1 VSAVTPDAAGSP
13 AGSGPAAGGTE
24 PSIGDLVR
32 DASTQ
37 LSTLVRAEI
46 ELAKA
51 EIATSAKRAGIG
63 AGFFGAAAA
72 IAVFSF
78 VFLFITLAEVLI
90 EIGLARWLA
99 YLIVWVFFL
108 LLAALCALL
117 GRMFLR
123 RVRPPERTV
132 QTVQAAARL
141 ARHPTMTS
149 AEQAEADEAEKAK
162 QAGAQP
168 AGAQPAGAKQDQQA
182 GPGGSTI

>member
-13 AGSGPAAGGTE
+13 AGSGPAAGTE

-51 EIATSAKRAGIG
+51 EIATSAKRAGTG

-72 IAVFSF
+72 ILVFSF
-78 VFLFITLAEVLI
+78 VFLFITLAEVLV

-108 LLAALCALL
+108 LLAGLCALL
-117 GRMFLR
+117 GRTFVR
-123 RVRPPERTV
+123 RIGKPQRTV
-132 QTVQAAARL
+132 ETVQATARW
-141 ARHPTMTS
+141 ARHPTRTA
-149 AEQAEADEAEKAK
+149 AEQAEADEAEKA
-162 QAGAQP
+162 
-168 AGAQPAGAKQDQQA
+168 QQA

>member
-1 VSAVTPDAAGSP
+1 MSAVTPDAAGGP
-13 AGSGPAAGGTE
+13 AGSGTATSGPE

-78 VFLFITLAEVLI
+78 VFLFITLAEVLV

-108 LLAALCALL
+108 LLAVLCALL
-117 GRMFLR
+117 GRMFVR
-123 RVRPPERTV
+123 RVGKPERTV
-132 QTVQAAARL
+132 ETVQATARW
-141 ARHPTMTS
+141 ARHPTRTS
-149 AEQAEADEAEKAK
+149 AEQAEAEQAQPAEAK
-162 QAGAQP
+162 QA
-168 AGAQPAGAKQDQQA
+168 QQA
-182 GPGGSTI
+182 GPGASTI